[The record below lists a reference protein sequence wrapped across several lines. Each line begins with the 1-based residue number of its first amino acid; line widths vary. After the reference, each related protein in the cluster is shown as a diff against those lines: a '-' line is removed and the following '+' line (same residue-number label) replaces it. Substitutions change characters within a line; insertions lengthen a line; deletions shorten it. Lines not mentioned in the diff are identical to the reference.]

1 MGAGKKQED
10 IDIKEMIALE
20 QELHDLK
27 VAQGIETEGK
37 VSKKISRFLEKREA
51 AKESHP
57 VNRKK
62 YIWLAVLTGWF
73 GGHRFYAK
81 RYGVALLYLLL
92 FWTGF
97 PLAMAIIDVLIAIP
111 KLPDENGMITL

>member
-1 MGAGKKQED
+1 MGVGKKQED

-20 QELHDLK
+20 QELHELK

-37 VSKKISRFLEKREA
+37 VSKKITTFFEKREA
-51 AKESHP
+51 AKESNP

-62 YIWLAVLTGWF
+62 YIYLAAFTGWF

-97 PLAMAIIDVLIAIP
+97 PLAMAIIDIMIAIP
-111 KLPDENGMITL
+111 MVPDENGMITL

>member
-1 MGAGKKQED
+1 MGAGKNETD
-10 IDIKEMIALE
+10 IDVKEMIALE

-27 VAQGIETEGK
+27 VEQGLIEEGK
-37 VSKKISRFLEKREA
+37 MSKKISSFLEKREETKA
-51 AKESHP
+51 SHP

-81 RYGVALLYLLL
+81 RYGVAILYLLL

-97 PLAMAIIDVLIAIP
+97 PLAMAIIDILVAVP
-111 KLPDENGMITL
+111 KVPDENGMITL